1 MIQEGEL
8 LVGNTLGAQDHGG
21 GRGWNCAEARPF
33 PLQLVTDE
41 VMVGWPDVVPAFVVL
56 LSCSETRPVQVCK
69 KALYYEL
76 WGLDSGTCMHTC
88 IATPD
93 YFCPRAEKIVWAR
106 DYNCYSTM
114 LSAYMNLLLCH
125 FKLFGYLLPH

>member
-8 LVGNTLGAQDHGG
+8 LVGNTLGGQDHGG
-21 GRGWNCAEARPF
+21 GRGWNCVAAGPF

-69 KALYYEL
+69 KAFYYEL
-76 WGLDSGTCMHTC
+76 WGLDSGTCMELHV
-88 IATPD
+88 ATPD
-93 YFCPRAEKIVWAR
+93 YFCPRAEK
-106 DYNCYSTM
+106 
-114 LSAYMNLLLCH
+114 
-125 FKLFGYLLPH
+125 

>member
-21 GRGWNCAEARPF
+21 GRGWNCVAARPF

-69 KALYYEL
+69 KALYYQIRIYEL
-76 WGLDSGTCMHTC
+76 RGLDSGHVW
-88 IATPD
+88 D
-93 YFCPRAEKIVWAR
+93 YFCPRAEK
-106 DYNCYSTM
+106 
-114 LSAYMNLLLCH
+114 
-125 FKLFGYLLPH
+125 

>member
-21 GRGWNCAEARPF
+21 GRGWNCVAARPF

-69 KALYYEL
+69 KAFYYEL
-76 WGLDSGTCMHTC
+76 WGLDSGTCMDLHV
-88 IATPD
+88 ATPD
-93 YFCPRAEKIVWAR
+93 YFCPRAEK
-106 DYNCYSTM
+106 
-114 LSAYMNLLLCH
+114 
-125 FKLFGYLLPH
+125 